1 MLKIYT
7 EIPVWAESKYIDDV
21 ENDFEIMM
29 MCEGLHD
36 DKLTLDILKS
46 TDNVEFVDSTT
57 VRCSDGHLLS
67 LDVLSISCKYLLLAA
82 YFPDYIINYI
92 EASNRTINKT
102 IELSRNTNMQ
112 VYMGLHNVA
121 FKITEDTV
129 LLDGEQVTIKELD
142 HRING

>member
-57 VRCSDGHLLS
+57 VRCSDGHLFS
-67 LDVLSISCKYLLLAA
+67 LDVLSTSCKSLLLAA

-102 IELSRNTNMQ
+102 IGLARNNDMQ
-112 VYMGLHNVA
+112 VYMGFHNVA
-121 FKITEDTV
+121 FKLTEDTV
-129 LLDGEQVTIKELD
+129 LLDGEQITIKELD